1 MNTSRF
7 IRETESGFVLF
18 SMAQSH
24 SELQGKSAEKKN
36 TNTWFN
42 CPLSALSFFSKGVM
56 AGERHKERERKEE
69 TNAGPGC
76 STSF

>member
-7 IRETESGFVLF
+7 IIETESGFVLF

-24 SELQGKSAEKKN
+24 FELQGKSAEKN
-36 TNTWFN
+36 TNTRFN
-42 CPLSALSFFSKGVM
+42 CPLSALSFFSNGVM